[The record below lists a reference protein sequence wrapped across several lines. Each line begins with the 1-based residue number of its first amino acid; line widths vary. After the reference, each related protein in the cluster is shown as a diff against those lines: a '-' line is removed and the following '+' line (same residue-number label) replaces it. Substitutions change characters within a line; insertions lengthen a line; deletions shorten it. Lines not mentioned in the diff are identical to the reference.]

1 MSRILRA
8 RILRAAAASL
18 LFACAPALAQERAP
32 EGATGVAKKPAV
44 YAKRFMAV
52 TAHPAATRAAY
63 EVLKSGGSAAD
74 AAVAAQLVLNLVEPQ
89 SSGIGGGGFL
99 LYWDNKA
106 KRLHAYD
113 GREAAPA
120 GAKPDQFMK
129 DGKPLPFLDAVRS
142 GDSVGVPGAM
152 ALLELVHKRHGK
164 QAWADLFKPARA
176 LAEQGFR
183 VTPRL
188 HQLVAEAPTLKLRA
202 ETRAY
207 FFGGGDAPVAVGTEL
222 KNPDFAATLARLAA
236 GGAADFYHGP
246 LAEALVARVREAGGT
261 LAAADLAAYKV
272 EEREPVCGLYIGLRV
287 CSMGPPSSGGIA
299 VLQILAI
306 LERFPSEA
314 VTAEDERA
322 AHLFV
327 EASRLAFADRNLYVA
342 DPGFVRVPVKG
353 LLDRDYLAARA
364 RLVDLRRALEK
375 VEAGAPPENKGEFA
389 PGLGEESPGT
399 SHLSIVD
406 GEGNAVS
413 FTTTIENGFG
423 AQMMAA
429 GFLLNNQLTD
439 FSFVPAVDGRPVANR
454 VEPGKRPRSS
464 MAPVMVFD
472 KEGRLIVVV
481 GSPGGARI
489 IAYVARTLMRVL
501 DGGMDIA
508 AAVARPHVATTGTA
522 AELEKG
528 TDAEELAERLQ
539 RLGHK
544 VTVRELNSGLHG
556 IQITEDTLIGGADP
570 RREGVAM
577 GE

>member
-1 MSRILRA
+1 MNRSLRFA
-8 RILRAAAASL
+8 TAAF
-18 LFACAPALAQERAP
+18 LFAVAPALAQSERAP
-32 EGATGVAKKPAV
+32 ERATGVVKKPAV
-44 YAKRFMAV
+44 FAKRFMAV
-52 TAHPAATRAAY
+52 TAHPEATRAAY
-63 EVLKSGGSAAD
+63 DVLKSGGSAAD

-89 SSGIGGGGFL
+89 SSGLGGGGFL

-113 GREAAPA
+113 GRETAPA
-120 GAKPDQFMK
+120 DAKPDVFLK
-129 DGKPLPFLDAVRS
+129 DGKPVPFMEAVRS
-142 GDSVGVPGAM
+142 GHAVGVPGAP
-152 ALLELVHKRHGK
+152 ALLARAHERHGK
-164 QAWADLFKPARA
+164 QPWAALLAPAQR

-188 HQLVAEAPTLKLRA
+188 HQLVAGTPTLKLRA

-207 FFGGGDAPVAVGTEL
+207 FFGADEAPLAAGTEL
-222 KNPDFAATLARLAA
+222 KNPDFAATLARLA
-236 GGAADFYHGP
+236 GGTAAFYRGP
-246 LAEALVARVREAGGT
+246 LAEAIVARVSAEGGT
-261 LAAADLAAYKV
+261 LTAADLAAYKV
-272 EEREPVCGLYIGLRV
+272 EEREPLCGLYIGLRV
-287 CSMGPPSSGGIA
+287 CSIGPPSSGGLA

-314 VTAEDERA
+314 VNAEDERA

-327 EASRLAFADRNLYVA
+327 EAGRLAFADRNLYIA
-342 DPGFVRVPVKG
+342 DPAFVRVPVKG
-353 LLDRDYLAARA
+353 LVDRDYLAARA
-364 RLVDLRRALEK
+364 RLIDVRRALEK
-375 VEAGAPPENKGEFA
+375 VEAGTPPETKGEFA
-389 PGLGEESPGT
+389 PGDGAESPGT

-423 AQMMAA
+423 AQMMAG

-439 FSFVPAVDGRPVANR
+439 FSFVPAIDGKPVANR

-472 KEGRLIVVV
+472 KEGRLILVV

-508 AAVARPHVATTGTA
+508 AAVAAPHVATTGTL

-528 TDAEELAERLQ
+528 TDAEVLAERLA

-544 VTVRELNSGLHG
+544 VAVRELNSGLHG
-556 IQITEDTLIGGADP
+556 IQITQDTLIGGADP
-570 RREGVAM
+570 RREGAAM
-577 GE
+577 GD

>member
-1 MSRILRA
+1 MNRILRF
-8 RILRAAAASL
+8 AAAV
-18 LFACAPALAQERAP
+18 LFLAGGPALAQTERAP
-32 EGATGVAKKPAV
+32 ENATGVARKSAV

-52 TAHPAATRAAY
+52 TAHPEATRAAY
-63 EVLKSGGSAAD
+63 DVLKAGGSAAD

-89 SSGIGGGGFL
+89 SSGLGGGGFL

-106 KRLHAYD
+106 KRLYAYD
-113 GREAAPA
+113 GRETAPA
-120 GAKPDQFMK
+120 GAKPDVFLN
-129 DGKPLPFLDAVRS
+129 DGKPVPFMEAVRS
-142 GDSVGVPGAM
+142 GHSVGVPGVL
-152 ALLELVHKRHGK
+152 ALLEHAHKRHGK
-164 QAWADLFKPARA
+164 QEWAALFRPAQR
-176 LAEQGFR
+176 LAGQGFR
-183 VTPRL
+183 VTLRL
-188 HQLVAEAPTLKLRA
+188 QKLVAGTPTLKLRA

-207 FFGGGDAPVAVGTEL
+207 FFAGEAPIAAGAEL
-222 KNPDFAATLARLAA
+222 KSPDFAATLARVAA
-236 GGAADFYHGP
+236 GGAAAFYRGP
-246 LAEALVARVREAGGT
+246 FAEALAARVREAGGT
-261 LAAADLAAYKV
+261 LGVADLAAYKI
-272 EEREPVCGLYIGLRV
+272 EEREPLCGLYIGLRV
-287 CSMGPPSSGGIA
+287 CSMGPPSSGGLA

-306 LERFPSEA
+306 LERFPNETVA
-314 VTAEDERA
+314 AEDERA

-327 EASRLAFADRNLYVA
+327 EAARLAFADRNRYVA
-342 DPGFVRVPVKG
+342 DPAFAHVPLKG
-353 LLDRDYLAARA
+353 LLDRDYLVARA
-364 RLVDLRRALEK
+364 RLVDIRRALEK
-375 VEAGAPPENKGEFA
+375 VEAGNPPENKGEFA
-389 PGLGEESPGT
+389 PGDGAESPGT

-423 AQMMAA
+423 AQMMAG

-439 FSFVPAVDGRPVANR
+439 FSFVPARDGKLVANR

-472 KEGRLIVVV
+472 KQGRLILVV

-508 AAVARPHVATTGTA
+508 AAVAAPHVATTGTA

-528 TDAEELAERLQ
+528 TDAEVLAERLA

-544 VTVRELNSGLHG
+544 VAVRELNSGLHG
-556 IQITEDTLIGGADP
+556 IQITADSLIGGADP

-577 GE
+577 GD

>member
-1 MSRILRA
+1 MNRSLRFA
-8 RILRAAAASL
+8 TAAF
-18 LFACAPALAQERAP
+18 LFAAAPALAQSERAP
-32 EGATGVAKKPAV
+32 ERATGVVKKPAV
-44 YAKRFMAV
+44 FAKRFMAV
-52 TAHPAATRAAY
+52 TAHPEATRAAY
-63 EVLKSGGSAAD
+63 DVLKAGGSAAD

-89 SSGIGGGGFL
+89 SSGLGGGGFL

-113 GREAAPA
+113 GRETAPVD
-120 GAKPDQFMK
+120 AKPDVFLK
-129 DGKPLPFLDAVRS
+129 DGKPVPFMDAVRS
-142 GDSVGVPGAM
+142 GHAVGVPGAL
-152 ALLELVHKRHGK
+152 ALLERAHERHGK
-164 QAWADLFKPARA
+164 QPWAALLAPAQR

-188 HQLVAEAPTLKLRA
+188 QQLVAGTPTLKLRA

-207 FFGGGDAPVAVGTEL
+207 FFGADEAPLAVGTEL
-222 KNPDFAATLARLAA
+222 KNPDFAATLARLA
-236 GGAADFYHGP
+236 GGTAAFYRGP
-246 LAEALVARVREAGGT
+246 LAEAIVARVRAEGGT
-261 LAAADLAAYKV
+261 LAAADLDAYKI
-272 EEREPVCGLYIGLRV
+272 EEREPLCGLYIGLRV
-287 CSMGPPSSGGIA
+287 CSIGPPSSGGLA

-314 VTAEDERA
+314 VNAEDERA

-327 EASRLAFADRNLYVA
+327 EAGRLAFADRNLYVA
-342 DPGFVRVPVKG
+342 DPAFVRVPVKG
-353 LLDRDYLAARA
+353 LIDRDYLAARA
-364 RLVDLRRALEK
+364 RLIDVRRALEK
-375 VEAGAPPENKGEFA
+375 VEAGTPPENKGEFA
-389 PGLGEESPGT
+389 PGDGAESPGT

-423 AQMMAA
+423 AQMMAG

-439 FSFVPAVDGRPVANR
+439 FSFAPAIDGKPIANR

-472 KEGRLIVVV
+472 KEGRLILVV

-508 AAVARPHVATTGTA
+508 AAVAAPHVATTGTI

-528 TDAEELAERLQ
+528 TDAEVLAERLA

-544 VTVRELNSGLHG
+544 VAVRELNSGLHG
-556 IQITEDTLIGGADP
+556 IQITQDTLIGGADP

-577 GE
+577 GD

>member
-1 MSRILRA
+1 MNRILRF
-8 RILRAAAASL
+8 AAAAL
-18 LFACAPALAQERAP
+18 LLASAPALAQTERAP
-32 EGATGVAKKPAV
+32 ESATGIARKPAV

-52 TAHPAATRAAY
+52 TAHPEATRAAY
-63 EVLKSGGSAAD
+63 DVLKSGGSAMD

-89 SSGIGGGGFL
+89 SSGLGGGGFL

-113 GREAAPA
+113 GRETAPA
-120 GAKPDQFMK
+120 AAKPDVFLK
-129 DGKPLPFLDAVRS
+129 DGKPVPFLEAVRS
-142 GDSVGVPGAM
+142 GHAVGVPGAP
-152 ALLELVHKRHGK
+152 ALLAHAHKRHGK
-164 QAWADLFKPARA
+164 QEWAALFRA
-176 LAEQGFR
+176 AQRLAEQGFR

-188 HQLVAEAPTLKLRA
+188 HQLVAGTATLKLRA

-207 FFGGGDAPVAVGTEL
+207 FFGADEAPLPEGAER

-236 GGAADFYHGP
+236 GGAAAFYQGP
-246 LAEALVARVREAGGT
+246 LAEALVARVRAEGGT
-261 LAAADLAAYKV
+261 LTAADLAAYKV
-272 EEREPVCGLYIGLRV
+272 EEREPLCGLYIGLRV
-287 CSMGPPSSGGIA
+287 CSMGPPSSGGVA

-306 LERFPSEA
+306 LERFPGES
-314 VTAEDERA
+314 VNAEDERA

-327 EASRLAFADRNLYVA
+327 EAARLAFADRNLYVA
-342 DPGFVRVPVKG
+342 DPAFARVPAKG
-353 LLDRDYLAARA
+353 LIDRDYLAARA
-364 RLVDLRRALEK
+364 RLVDIRRAREK

-389 PGLGEESPGT
+389 PGDGAESPGT

-423 AQMMAA
+423 AQMMAG

-439 FSFVPAVDGRPVANR
+439 FSFVPAVEGKPVANR

-472 KEGRLIVVV
+472 KDGRLILVV

-489 IAYVARTLMRVL
+489 IAYVARTLVRVL
-501 DGGMDIA
+501 DGGMDIS
-508 AAVARPHVATTGTA
+508 AAVAAPHVATTGA
-522 AELEKG
+522 VAEFEKG
-528 TDAEELAERLQ
+528 TDAEVLAERLA

-544 VTVRELNSGLHG
+544 VAVRELNSGLHG
-556 IQITEDTLIGGADP
+556 IQITQDTLIGGADP
-570 RREGVAM
+570 RREGAAM
-577 GE
+577 GD

>member
-1 MSRILRA
+1 MKHVSRFI
-8 RILRAAAASL
+8 AASL
-18 LFACAPALAQERAP
+18 LLIATPALAQERAP
-32 EGATGVAKKPAV
+32 EGATGVTMKPAV
-44 YAKRFMAV
+44 HAKRFMAV
-52 TAHPAATRAAY
+52 TAHPEATRAAY
-63 EVLKSGGSAAD
+63 DVLKASGSAAD

-106 KRLHAYD
+106 KRLYAYD

-120 GAKPDQFMK
+120 GAKPDQFLK
-129 DGKPLPFLDAVRS
+129 DGKPMPFLEAVRS
-142 GDSVGVPGAM
+142 GHSVGVPGAM

-164 QAWADLFKPARA
+164 QPWADLFKPAQR

-188 HQLVAEAPTLKLRA
+188 NRLAAETPTLKLRA

-207 FFGGGDAPVAVGTEL
+207 FFGGSDVPAAVGAEL
-222 KNPDFAATLARLAA
+222 KNPDFAATLARLATD
-236 GGAADFYHGP
+236 GAAAFYRGP
-246 LAEALVARVREAGGT
+246 LAEALAARVREAGGT
-261 LAAADLAAYKV
+261 LAFADLAAYKI
-272 EEREPVCGLYIGLRV
+272 EEREPVCALYIGLRV
-287 CSMGPPSSGGIA
+287 CSMGPPSSGGLA

-306 LERFPSEA
+306 LERFPSESVA
-314 VTAEDERA
+314 AEDERA

-327 EASRLAFADRNLYVA
+327 EAARLAFADRNLYVA
-342 DPGFVRVPVKG
+342 DPAFARVPVKG

-364 RLVDLRRALEK
+364 RLIDARKALER
-375 VEAGAPPENKGEFA
+375 VEAGTPPANKGEFA
-389 PGLGEESPGT
+389 PSDGAESPGT

-423 AQMMAA
+423 AQMMAG

-439 FSFVPAVDGRPVANR
+439 FSFVPAIDGRPVANR

-472 KEGRLIVVV
+472 KEGRLILVV

-508 AAVARPHVATTGTA
+508 AAVAKPHVTTTGAA

-528 TDAEELAERLQ
+528 TDAEVLAERLA
-539 RLGHK
+539 RMGHK

-556 IQITEDTLIGGADP
+556 IQITQDTLIGGADP
-570 RREGVAM
+570 RREGVAL
-577 GE
+577 GD

>member
-1 MSRILRA
+1 MKRLLRF
-8 RILRAAAASL
+8 AAAIFVLAG
-18 LFACAPALAQERAP
+18 APALAETERAP
-32 EGATGVAKKPAV
+32 EAATGVAKKPPV
-44 YAKRFMAV
+44 HAKRFMAV

-63 EVLKSGGSAAD
+63 DVLKAGGSAAD
-74 AAVAAQLVLNLVEPQ
+74 AALAAQLVLNLVEPQ
-89 SSGIGGGGFL
+89 SSGLGGGGFL

-113 GREAAPA
+113 GRETAPA
-120 GAKPDQFMK
+120 GAKPDAFLK
-129 DGKPLPFLDAVRS
+129 DGKPMPFLEAVRS
-142 GDSVGVPGAM
+142 GHAVGVPGAL
-152 ALLELVHKRHGK
+152 ALLEHVHKRHGK
-164 QAWADLFKPARA
+164 QPWAALFAPAQR

-188 HQLVAEAPTLKLRA
+188 QRLVAGTPTLKLRA

-207 FFGGGDAPVAVGTEL
+207 FFGADGAPVAAGTTLE
-222 KNPDFAATLARLAA
+222 NPDLAATLARLAA
-236 GGAADFYHGP
+236 GGAAAFYRGP
-246 LAEALVARVREAGGT
+246 LAEALVARVRAEGGT

-272 EEREPVCGLYIGLRV
+272 EEREPLCGLYIGLRV
-287 CSMGPPSSGGIA
+287 CGIGPPSSGGLA

-314 VTAEDERA
+314 VNAEDERA

-327 EASRLAFADRNLYVA
+327 EAARLAFADRNLYVA
-342 DPGFVRVPVKG
+342 DPAFVRVPVKG

-364 RLVDLRRALEK
+364 RLVDLRRAREK
-375 VEAGAPPENKGEFA
+375 VEAGTPPENKGEWA
-389 PGLGEESPGT
+389 PSDGAESPGT

-406 GEGNAVS
+406 AEGNAVS

-423 AQMMAA
+423 AQMMTG

-439 FSFVPAVDGRPVANR
+439 FSFVPMREGKPVANR

-472 KEGRLIVVV
+472 KAGRLILVV

-489 IAYVARTLMRVL
+489 IAYVARTVMRVL

-508 AAVARPHVATTGTA
+508 AAVAAPHVATTGTA
-522 AELEKG
+522 AEFEKG
-528 TDAEELAERLQ
+528 TDAEVLAERLA

-544 VTVRELNSGLHG
+544 VAVRELNSGLHG
-556 IQITEDTLIGGADP
+556 IQITKDTLIGGADP

-577 GE
+577 GD

>member
-1 MSRILRA
+1 MKHVSRFI
-8 RILRAAAASL
+8 AASL
-18 LFACAPALAQERAP
+18 LLIAAPALAQERAP
-32 EGATGVAKKPAV
+32 EGATGVTRKPAV

-52 TAHPAATRAAY
+52 TAHPEATRAAY
-63 EVLKSGGSAAD
+63 DVLAAGGSAAD

-106 KRLHAYD
+106 KRLYAYD
-113 GREAAPA
+113 GRETAPA
-120 GAKPDQFMK
+120 GAKPDVFMK
-129 DGKPLPFLDAVRS
+129 DGKPMPFLEAVRS
-142 GDSVGVPGAM
+142 GHSVGVPGAM
-152 ALLELVHKRHGK
+152 ALLEHAHKRHGK
-164 QAWADLFKPARA
+164 QAWADVFKPALR

-188 HQLVAEAPTLKLRA
+188 NQLVAETPTLKLRA

-207 FFGGGDAPVAVGTEL
+207 FFGDGDAPLAAGAEL

-236 GGAADFYHGP
+236 GGAADFYRGP
-246 LAEALVARVREAGGT
+246 LAEALAARVREAGGT

-306 LERFPSEA
+306 LERFPGEA
-314 VTAEDERA
+314 VAAEDERA

-327 EASRLAFADRNLYVA
+327 EAARLAFADRNLYIG
-342 DPGFVRVPVKG
+342 DPAFVRVPVKG
-353 LLDRDYLAARA
+353 LVDRDYLASRA
-364 RLVDLRRALEK
+364 RLIDTRKALEK

-389 PGLGEESPGT
+389 PGDGAESPGT

-406 GEGNAVS
+406 GDGNAVS

-423 AQMMAA
+423 AQMMAG

-439 FSFVPAVDGRPVANR
+439 FSFVPAIEGKPVANR

-472 KEGRLIVVV
+472 KEGRLILVV

-508 AAVARPHVATTGTA
+508 AAVAKPHVATTGTVA
-522 AELEKG
+522 DLEKG
-528 TDAEELAERLQ
+528 TDVEQLAERLQ
-539 RLGHK
+539 RLGHR

-577 GE
+577 GD